1 MGILNKGLLGAV
13 SGKVGPV
20 IGVIRKAMAILRSLP
35 KKSKKKASDDQVLN
49 RNKFGSISTL
59 LSEFRELI
67 EIGFYDKKEPGTQ
80 MERAISWNLKHVFG
94 IDGMQVK
101 PDLSKLVLSMGTLFR
116 TTGAKLISGPDKS
129 LRLTWNDDEEHW
141 SDQHAMQRGADYAM
155 VAVVYKIK
163 KDNNVHIYYEQGRRA
178 DLELNL
184 QLKYADIKHPVH
196 LWLFFA
202 SEDRT
207 AASKSEYFQTMLAQ
221 D

>member
-20 IGVIRKAMAILRSLP
+20 IGVIRKAIAIIRSLP
-35 KKSKKKASDDQVLN
+35 NKSKKKASEAQVLN
-49 RNKFGSISTL
+49 RDKFGRVSTL
-59 LSEFRELI
+59 LAEFRELI

-94 IDGMQVK
+94 IDGTQTRA
-101 PDLSKLVLSMGTLFR
+101 DFSKLVISMGTLFR
-116 TTGAKLISGPDKS
+116 TTGAKLIPGPDKS

-155 VAVVYKIK
+155 VAVMYKIK
-163 KDNNVHIYYEQGRRA
+163 KDHNVHIYYEQGRRA

-184 QLKYADIKHPVH
+184 QLKYADISHPVH
-196 LWLFFA
+196 LWLLFA
-202 SEDRT
+202 SENRT
-207 AASKSEYFQTMLAQ
+207 AASKSEYFQTMLVN